1 MNAMA
6 KSQRVLWRQ
15 VCGLAAVQGAI
26 ALTWVIYNLYLVEL
40 LTQQGFPKPLAATLL
55 IIENILGA
63 LMEPLMGSLSDQTQH
78 WMGSRFP
85 QVALGMILAAI
96 AFMAIPIV
104 AIGGGAA
111 LRQVLPVVLVAW
123 ALAMTVFR
131 SPALSLLGR
140 YAFESD
146 LPQAAAVLTLV
157 GGAAGA
163 MAPLANQFILS
174 LGAGTVFAIGS
185 GVLLVAAGVLQKMNP
200 NRSLHSKITSQPAIE
215 AKPLSWI
222 NLSLVFGVGMTT
234 ALGFRLVLQ
243 MVPSLL
249 KTQIQ
254 PSMVTLITGLIFIT
268 LVVAALP
275 CGALAVRLGNR
286 QGMGL
291 GLAILV
297 MTCGLM
303 LVVQNSVQAI
313 LLAIAL
319 GIGLTLLSNGTL
331 PYALSMVPPSK
342 GGLGTGTYFSGG
354 AVALSLLGTA
364 TQRGLLSPTG
374 GLLISMA
381 SFAIAALL
389 LSAKPLSHG

>member
-1 MNAMA
+1 MA

>member
-1 MNAMA
+1 MA
-6 KSQRVLWRQ
+6 KSQRVLWQQ

-26 ALTWVIYNLYLVEL
+26 ALTWVIYNLYLVDL
-40 LTQQGFPKPLAATLL
+40 LTQQGFPKPLATTLL
-55 IIENILGA
+55 ILENILGA

-85 QVALGMILAAI
+85 QVALGMILAAM
-96 AFMAIPIV
+96 AFIAIPIV
-104 AIGGGAA
+104 AIGGGVA
-111 LRQVLPVVLVAW
+111 LRQVLPVALVAW

-163 MAPLANQFILS
+163 TAPLANQFILS
-174 LGAGTVFAIGS
+174 LGAGTAFAIGS
-185 GVLLVAAGVLQKMNP
+185 GVLLVAALVLQQMRP
-200 NRSLHSKITSQPAIE
+200 NRSLHSKITAQPAIE
-215 AKPLSWI
+215 TQPLSWM
-222 NLSLVFGVGMTT
+222 NLSLVFSVGLTT

-243 MVPSLL
+243 MVPALL

-254 PSMVTLITGLIFIT
+254 PSTVTLITGLIFIT

-286 QGMGL
+286 RGMGL

-297 MTCGLM
+297 ITCGLM
-303 LVVQNSVQAI
+303 LMVQNTGQAI

-331 PYALSMVPPSK
+331 PYALSMVPPAK
-342 GGLGTGTYFSGG
+342 GGLGTGIYFSGG
-354 AVALSLLGTA
+354 AVAFSVLASA
-364 TQRGLLSPTG
+364 TQRGWLSPSS

-389 LSAKPLSHG
+389 LSARPLSHG